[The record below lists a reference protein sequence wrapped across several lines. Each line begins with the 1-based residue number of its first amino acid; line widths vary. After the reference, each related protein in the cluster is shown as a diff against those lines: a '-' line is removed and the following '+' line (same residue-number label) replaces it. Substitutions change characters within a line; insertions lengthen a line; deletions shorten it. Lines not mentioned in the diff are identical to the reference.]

1 MSSRRQQ
8 PWLRLLDV
16 VVGVVAG
23 AAVAVLVQN
32 VADKKRAEKKER
44 REGDDSGSMEK
55 MTAAILR
62 LEDKLGRTC
71 DHIDAWLDDAVY
83 DATTNDT
90 YLDAHQTSGIAAR
103 EDAGGVVAGLA
114 PVSAA
119 AAAAAVAQPKQDDG
133 KLSMMA
139 MCQDF
144 DAGIEGPDSL
154 QAARTL
160 LEIGEPAAALLL
172 HDNESRQVEPV
183 VMSELYWRLARAC
196 YLDSLG
202 YSTKEQQRECY
213 LRGLKFGIEAGERCW
228 QGHKYTAIMNGLLQR
243 TEGTSEKISRGH
255 KYKVHICKAIEL
267 NPGTD
272 ANCHHLYGRWC
283 FEVAQLSWITRR
295 AAAALFGEPPNS
307 TIEEALDEF
316 MKAEEVAPD
325 FSRANQLFVGK
336 CYKQLN
342 DLPMARLWTKKCLA
356 LPAAVGNSATEDVET
371 IEEANTFLADLH

>member
-44 REGDDSGSMEK
+44 RGGDDSSSMEK

-119 AAAAAVAQPKQDDG
+119 AAAAAVALPKQDNG

-144 DAGIEGPDSL
+144 DAGIEGTTKVLSNT
-154 QAARTL
+154 AT
-160 LEIGEPAAALLL
+160 
-172 HDNESRQVEPV
+172 
-183 VMSELYWRLARAC
+183 LARA
-196 YLDSLG
+196 
-202 YSTKEQQRECY
+202 
-213 LRGLKFGIEAGERCW
+213 
-228 QGHKYTAIMNGLLQR
+228 AIP
-243 TEGTSEKISRGH
+243 T
-255 KYKVHICKAIEL
+255 
-267 NPGTD
+267 
-272 ANCHHLYGRWC
+272 
-283 FEVAQLSWITRR
+283 AQLPR
-295 AAAALFGEPPNS
+295 S
-307 TIEEALDEF
+307 TL
-316 MKAEEVAPD
+316 EVISSA
-325 FSRANQLFVGK
+325 K
-336 CYKQLN
+336 
-342 DLPMARLWTKKCLA
+342 RLRST
-356 LPAAVGNSATEDVET
+356 PES
-371 IEEANTFLADLH
+371 

>member
-44 REGDDSGSMEK
+44 REGDDSSSMVK

-160 LEIGEPAAALLL
+160 LDIGEPAAALLL

-183 VMSELYWRLARAC
+183 VMCTVVMCTVTNNRLNHYSSSSFFFLVVDGGYVIRTTSSLSPSLRIAYLPGLNCIGGSRVHAIWIRLDTARK
-196 YLDSLG
+196 SNSG
-202 YSTKEQQRECY
+202 S
-213 LRGLKFGIEAGERCW
+213 
-228 QGHKYTAIMNGLLQR
+228 AI
-243 TEGTSEKISRGH
+243 
-255 KYKVHICKAIEL
+255 C
-267 NPGTD
+267 
-272 ANCHHLYGRWC
+272 
-283 FEVAQLSWITRR
+283 
-295 AAAALFGEPPNS
+295 
-307 TIEEALDEF
+307 
-316 MKAEEVAPD
+316 
-325 FSRANQLFVGK
+325 
-336 CYKQLN
+336 
-342 DLPMARLWTKKCLA
+342 
-356 LPAAVGNSATEDVET
+356 ED
-371 IEEANTFLADLH
+371 